1 MSAPK
6 GCRTESKLQ
15 VLVELQALATYTI
28 QICKNEK
35 NFPKRDRWILTQHI
49 VRLAVDAY
57 ALARKANAVRVATTE
72 DYKLRRGY
80 QVECRSSL
88 EALLGMIEIA
98 YLSLS
103 LEGER
108 VEFWTKSVMSAE
120 EKLAAWRNSDRKR
133 YRDLVKDD
141 NAGKATS

>member
-1 MSAPK
+1 MSVPK

-57 ALARKANAVRVATTE
+57 ALARKANAVRVATME

-98 YLSLS
+98 YLALP

-120 EKLAAWRNSDRKR
+120 EKLTAWRNSDRKR
-133 YRDLVKDD
+133 FKDLVRDD

>member
-1 MSAPK
+1 MSVPK

-57 ALARKANAVRVATTE
+57 ALARKANAVRVATME

-98 YLSLS
+98 YLALP

-120 EKLAAWRNSDRKR
+120 EKLTAWRNSDRKR
-133 YRDLVKDD
+133 FKDLVKDD